1 MTCHRCGGLMLI
13 EHYVDLHDYT
23 DQAEFTGWR
32 CVNCGVVLDPV
43 MAGNRGR
50 PRATSG
56 VTRAAGEPA
65 HGLR

>member
-13 EHYVDLHDYT
+13 EHYVDLHDCT

-43 MAGNRGR
+43 MAGNRGA
-50 PRATSG
+50 PRVTSG
-56 VTRAAGEPA
+56 ATRAAGEPA